1 MSWSQ
6 RVLVCARLWLLVA
19 VFSMFLAGY
28 FPSSPATAAGDTA
41 ASSQEPPPAWRRQVG
56 HLVII
61 VIDAL
66 RADFVLDTDPP
77 AAAGYKI
84 EYLQQLLRG
93 RGEGGAR
100 GFVTRASPPT
110 VTLPR
115 VKVRRCTWS
124 LEFVTVTRQAD
135 RRGADDVM
143 TRVFQ
148 AIVTGSVS
156 GFIDVVRNFDT
167 TELGDVTFYECMHYF
182 Y

>member
-1 MSWSQ
+1 MLMKPEYFSDSPLPVMSWSQ
-6 RVLVCARLWLLVA
+6 RVLVCVRLWLLVA

-84 EYLQQLLRG
+84 EYLRQLLRG

-100 GFVTRASPPT
+100 AQGFVTRASPPT

-115 VKVRRCTWS
+115 VKVRNVCDS
-124 LEFVTVTRQAD
+124 
-135 RRGADDVM
+135 
-143 TRVFQ
+143 
-148 AIVTGSVS
+148 
-156 GFIDVVRNFDT
+156 
-167 TELGDVTFYECMHYF
+167 
-182 Y
+182 

>member
-1 MSWSQ
+1 MLIKPEYFSESPLPVMSWSQ
-6 RVLVCARLWLLVA
+6 RVLVCVRLWLLVA

-28 FPSSPATAAGDTA
+28 FPSSPATAGGDTA
-41 ASSQEPPPAWRRQVG
+41 AGSQELPPAWRRQVG
-56 HLVII
+56 RLVII

-84 EYLQQLLRG
+84 DYLQQLLRG

-115 VKVRRCTWS
+115 VKV
-124 LEFVTVTRQAD
+124 
-135 RRGADDVM
+135 
-143 TRVFQ
+143 
-148 AIVTGSVS
+148 S
-156 GFIDVVRNFDT
+156 GDLVLDSM
-167 TELGDVTFYECMHYF
+167 ECL
-182 Y
+182 

>member
-1 MSWSQ
+1 M
-6 RVLVCARLWLLVA
+6 VCVRLWLLVA

-41 ASSQEPPPAWRRQVG
+41 AGSQELPPAWRRQVG
-56 HLVII
+56 RLVII

-77 AAAGYKI
+77 PAAAGYKI
-84 EYLQQLLRG
+84 KYIQQLL

-115 VKVRRCTWS
+115 VKVRNVCDS
-124 LEFVTVTRQAD
+124 
-135 RRGADDVM
+135 
-143 TRVFQ
+143 
-148 AIVTGSVS
+148 
-156 GFIDVVRNFDT
+156 
-167 TELGDVTFYECMHYF
+167 
-182 Y
+182 

>member
-41 ASSQEPPPAWRRQVG
+41 AGSQELPPAWRRQVG
-56 HLVII
+56 RLVII

-84 EYLQQLLRG
+84 DYLQQLLRG
-93 RGEGGAR
+93 ARAR

-115 VKVRRCTWS
+115 VKVRNVCDS
-124 LEFVTVTRQAD
+124 
-135 RRGADDVM
+135 
-143 TRVFQ
+143 
-148 AIVTGSVS
+148 
-156 GFIDVVRNFDT
+156 
-167 TELGDVTFYECMHYF
+167 
-182 Y
+182 